1 MGWKVKQQLIIGDNE
16 QADVQS
22 QKGKSMKNI
31 KPFSALYYMKENRG
45 RAVLC
50 IFMMFLATLMFLAG
64 NYIHSEL
71 YTFEKEFEY
80 SDKLVL
86 VNAQSTDEEFKDFA
100 DFKKAVE
107 EDDKLEM
114 VLSSGRG
121 FGAMQHGTVIN
132 LEMGGWRY
140 VFNSVQDMQEVFDH
154 LGIDGDFSKCKH
166 RSMIISQDFAKNKKI
181 KLGDKVDEAF
191 DRSLNGEYT
200 IDAIIDDGS
209 FCTFYIYEDDDNL
222 GRLYIYSDTMEGEE
236 LYDYVKSLAGDR
248 KVQVSESERSST
260 LPQFYIFYVLFYLID
275 FLIAIVLAVTIN
287 SVVTGQYLKRTYEFG
302 IYKALGRSR
311 KEVKA
316 KVAAEVLSMNLI
328 ACVIGFAVIFL
339 FTYLMN
345 ELVYKPKGLYL
356 LYSSNIGIIG
366 FIICDILIVVPLILS
381 KGRLMAKADVT
392 EF

>member
-1 MGWKVKQQLIIGDNE
+1 MGWKVKQQLIIGDSE
-16 QADVQS
+16 WADVQI

-80 SDKLVL
+80 SDKLVVVGL
-86 VNAQSTDEEFKDFA
+86 QSTDEEFKDFA

-107 EDDKLEM
+107 EDDKLGM
-114 VLSSGRG
+114 VMSSARG
-121 FGAMQHGTVIN
+121 FSTMPHGTVLN
-132 LEMGGWRY
+132 LEMGGWSY
-140 VFNSVQDMQEVFDH
+140 VFNSVQDMQEVFNH

-166 RSMIISQDFAKNKKI
+166 RSMIISQDFAKDRGI

-191 DRSLNGEYT
+191 DKNLSGEYT
-200 IDAIIDDGS
+200 VDAIIDDGS
-209 FCTFYIYEDDDNL
+209 FCTFFVYEDDDNL

-248 KVQVSESERSST
+248 KVQVSEPERSLV
-260 LPQFYIFYVLFYLID
+260 LPEFYIFYVLFYLID

-328 ACVIGFAVIFL
+328 ASVIGFAVIFL
-339 FTYLMN
+339 FTYLIN

-366 FIICDILIVVPLILS
+366 FIVCDILIVVPLILS